1 MPYLDFALSKP
12 VSREKTEW
20 IKAEAAK
27 IMQRHAGKGEAWL
40 YLRISGEQ
48 TLFFKG
54 FPVDN
59 GGVVEVKLVGSLS
72 GAQKKE
78 ITSEICQLLQNEL
91 KMAPDQIYIIF
102 TEVKGENWGW
112 NGQTFG

>member
-1 MPYLDFALSKP
+1 MPYLDFALAKP
-12 VSREKTEW
+12 VSKDKAEW

-27 IMQRHAGKGEAWL
+27 IIQRHAGKGEAWL
-40 YLRISGEQ
+40 YVRIAGEQ
-48 TLFFKG
+48 TLYFKG

-59 GGVVEVKLVGSLS
+59 GGIVEVKLVGTLS
-72 GAQKKE
+72 GSQKTE
-78 ITSEICQLLQNEL
+78 ITVELGKLLQREFG
-91 KMAPDQIYIIF
+91 AQPDQVYIIF